1 MNLLRFAIYFSFL
14 LMVINGCKKP
24 DGLGADLIPDEDEP
38 EVGCLDTFTLE
49 TTFSRE
55 DSIAVRTDFNAHLL
69 GGLNDPEF
77 GKSGAALYATLRLL
91 SAGPSFGINPR
102 CDSLKLTLYT
112 TGYYGDTSGTTH
124 HYRFF
129 KLTEKLYKDSTRYSH
144 RKPQMEMTPFS
155 EAVISQFNPNDTVD
169 LQGVKAPQLVI
180 PMDTAWGTFV
190 LNNGD
195 FSSETAFNDFFKGF
209 YLTDSITNG
218 SGCIFYFDL
227 REALPANFR
236 SKLIFYYSNDTSTVP
251 QIFEMAV
258 NGGAHFNYFHH
269 DYSQAV
275 FANQFNDPVA
285 GRTFCYLQSMAGIK
299 TTIRFPHLQELIK
312 AGPVSI
318 NRAVI
323 EIPADVSGSGN
334 LKPHNK
340 LSLAGI
346 DSSGLGFFLPDN
358 IDNAVLFGG
367 DLTASNTYSFVITR
381 YMQQVLN
388 GSRKDYGLYLLASG
402 AAVNANRTVI
412 KGSHNPDKR
421 MKLKI
426 IFTSIK

>member
-1 MNLLRFAIYFSFL
+1 MNLQRVAFYFSL
-14 LMVINGCKKP
+14 LLIVLSSCKKP
-24 DGLGADLIPDEDEP
+24 DGLGADLLPDSDDP
-38 EVGCLDTFTLE
+38 LIGAVDTFTLE
-49 TTFSRE
+49 TSFSRE

-69 GGLNDPEF
+69 GGINDPVF
-77 GKSGAALYATLRLL
+77 GKSGAALYASLRLL
-91 SAGPSFGINPR
+91 SASPSFGSNPR
-102 CDSLKLTLYT
+102 CDSLKLTFYT
-112 TGYYGDTSGTTH
+112 TGYYGDTTGTTH
-124 HYRFF
+124 HYQFF
-129 KLTEKLYKDSTRYSH
+129 KLTEKLSKDSTKYSH
-144 RKPQMEMTPFS
+144 NKPQMEMTAFS
-155 EAVISQFNPNDTVD
+155 EAVISQFNPNDTVKIE
-169 LQGVKAPQLVI
+169 GVEAPQLVI
-180 PMDTAWGTFV
+180 PMDTAWGSFV

-195 FSSETAFNDFFKGF
+195 FSSESAFNNFFNGF
-209 YLTDSITNG
+209 YITDSITNG

-251 QIFEMAV
+251 QIFELAI

-275 FANQFNDPVA
+275 FVNQFNDPIA
-285 GRTFCYLQSMAGIK
+285 GSNFCYLQSMAGIK
-299 TTIRFPHLQELIK
+299 TTIRFPHLNELTKTGQI
-312 AGPVSI
+312 SI
-318 NRAVI
+318 NRAVL
-323 EIPADVSGSGN
+323 EIAADVSSSGD

-346 DSSGLGFFLPDN
+346 DSAGLGFFLPDN
-358 IDNAVLFGG
+358 IDNQTLFGG
-367 DLTASNTYSFVITR
+367 DLTSSSTYSFVITR
-381 YMQQVLN
+381 YLQQVLN

-412 KGSHNPDKR
+412 KGSNNPDKR

>member
-1 MNLLRFAIYFSFL
+1 MNLLRVAFYFSVL
-14 LMVINGCKKP
+14 IIALSSCKKP
-24 DGLGADLIPDEDEP
+24 DGLGADLLPDGDDP
-38 EVGCLDTFTLE
+38 LVGAIDTFTLE

-69 GGLNDPEF
+69 GGINDPEF
-77 GKSGAALYATLRLL
+77 GKTGAAFYASLRLL
-91 SAGPSFGINPR
+91 SASPSFGSNPR
-102 CDSLKLTLYT
+102 CDSVKLTLYT

-129 KLTEKLYKDSTRYSH
+129 KLSEKLYKDSTRYSH
-144 RKPQMEMTPFS
+144 RKPQMEMTSFS

-169 LQGVKAPQLVI
+169 IQGVRAPQLVI
-180 PMDTAWGTFV
+180 PVDTAWGTYI
-190 LNNGD
+190 LNNAN
-195 FSSETAFNDFFKGF
+195 FSSESAFNDFFNGF
-209 YLTDSITNG
+209 YITDSITSGN
-218 SGCIFYFDL
+218 GCIFYFDL

-236 SKLIFYYSNDTSTVP
+236 SKMIFYYSNDTSTVP
-251 QIFEMAV
+251 QVFEMAI

-275 FANQFNDPVA
+275 FVNQFNDPAA
-285 GRTFCYLQSMAGIK
+285 GSNFCYLQSMAGIK
-299 TTIRFPHLQELIK
+299 TTIRFPHLNELIK
-312 AGPVSI
+312 TGQVSV
-318 NRAVI
+318 NRAI
-323 EIPADVSGSGN
+323 LEITADVTNSGN

-346 DSSGLGFFLPDN
+346 DSAGLGFFLPDN
-358 IDNAVLFGG
+358 IDNTALFGG
-367 DLTASNTYSFVITR
+367 DLTSSNTYSFVITR

-388 GSRKDYGLYLLASG
+388 GSRKDYGLYLLSSG

-412 KGSHNPDKR
+412 KGSSNPDKR